1 MEASV
6 KIFGIQQ
13 TLKDLNDFDKTYR
26 KQVTKDIKK
35 EGDVIVADARSAV
48 QHFENSEGNGAPLS
62 RMYKYSLIKGRS
74 IFWTT
79 SAVQKGFITRVGKR
93 GNKAKTVMFKDK
105 FDAENNP
112 RESHFVSYK
121 ATPYEL
127 MSMQQKDV
135 AGAIFD
141 HAGRTK
147 STKFTE
153 TLNKEEGPAP
163 RVLEKAVDKNR
174 ENVVNEVEKIVD
186 KVMKTLN
193 KKMVIEHGN

>member
-13 TLKDLNDFDKTYR
+13 TLKELNDFDKTYR
-26 KQVTKDIKK
+26 RQVTKDIKK
-35 EGDVIVADARSAV
+35 EGDVIVADARVAV
-48 QHFENSEGNGAPLS
+48 QKFENSAGNGAPLS
-62 RMYKYSLIKGRS
+62 RMYKYSLIKDRS
-74 IFWTT
+74 IFWDTG
-79 SAVQKGFITRVGKR
+79 AVQKGFLTKVGKR
-93 GNKAKTVMFKDK
+93 GSKAKTVMFKDK

-121 ATPYEL
+121 ATSYEL

-141 HAGRTK
+141 HAGKNKT
-147 STKFTE
+147 TKFTD

-163 RVLEKAVDKNR
+163 RVLEKAVMKNR
-174 ENVVNEVEKIVD
+174 ENVVREVEKIVD
-186 KVMKTLN
+186 KVMATLN
-193 KKMVIEHGN
+193 KKLVIEHGN